1 MGNEF
6 LRKQREGRAKG
17 WNRQLRAGEHDMLAS
32 LAPGQEFLRR
42 AASAGALLAVATVA
56 AQPAG
61 VSGDLPPVGSKLML
75 QLMQGE
81 IKVRDQNVCIG
92 EVSNP
97 KEELLRGLERGAGL
111 MVAEVRSQLQS
122 SGCIDLVV
130 ER

>member
-32 LAPGQEFLRR
+32 LAPGQELGCR
-42 AASAGALLAVATVA
+42 ATV
-56 AQPAG
+56 
-61 VSGDLPPVGSKLML
+61 SGELPPVGSKLML

-97 KEELLRGLERGAGL
+97 KDELLRGLERGAGL

>member
-6 LRKQREGRAKG
+6 LRKQREARAKG
-17 WNRQLRAGEHDMLAS
+17 WNRQLRAGHNDMLAS
-32 LAPGQEFLRR
+32 LGPGQELGCR
-42 AASAGALLAVATVA
+42 AT
-56 AQPAG
+56 
-61 VSGDLPPVGSKLML
+61 VSGDLPPVGRKLML

-92 EVSNP
+92 EVTNP
-97 KEELLRGLERGAGL
+97 KDELLRGLELGAGL

-130 ER
+130 EP